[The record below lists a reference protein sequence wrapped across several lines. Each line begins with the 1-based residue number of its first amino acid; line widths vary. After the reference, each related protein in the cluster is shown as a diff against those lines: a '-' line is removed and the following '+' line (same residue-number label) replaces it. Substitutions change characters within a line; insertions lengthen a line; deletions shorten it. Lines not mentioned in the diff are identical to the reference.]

1 MCLAIPGLI
10 ESISGEVESRLAKVR
25 FGQIVKEV
33 NLVFVP
39 EADAGDYV
47 LVHVGIAIARI
58 DPTQAEKAFTYLD
71 EIGATGKAG
80 EESA

>member
-10 ESISGEVESRLAKVR
+10 ESISGEAESRLAKVR

-58 DPTQAEKAFTYLD
+58 DPTQAEKVFTYLD

>member
-10 ESISGEVESRLAKVR
+10 ESLSGEAETRLGKVR

-39 EADAGDYV
+39 EAEVGDYV
-47 LVHVGIAIARI
+47 LVHVGIAITRI
-58 DPTQAEKAFTYLD
+58 DPAQAEKAFTYLD
-71 EIGATGKAG
+71 EIGATGKTS
-80 EESA
+80 EEPA

>member
-10 ESISGEVESRLAKVR
+10 ESISEETGGRLARVR

-39 EADAGDYV
+39 EANAGDYV

-58 DPTQAEKAFTYLD
+58 DPDQAEQAFTYLD
-71 EIGATGKAG
+71 EIGVSGKASG
-80 EESA
+80 ESA

>member
-71 EIGATGKAG
+71 EIGATGKASK
-80 EESA
+80 ESA